1 MIEDAPAAA
10 ALFAG
15 VAAVVTALGAAMVKI
30 IRELEKLTN
39 GKMTRIGDS
48 LARIEKIEAK
58 NSRILGAL
66 HREIRA
72 MRPKSHSGVLRNAAA
87 SGEMHGQKK
96 PKRNAADSGS
106 NTSRL

>member
-10 ALFAG
+10 AMLTG

-39 GKMTRIGDS
+39 GKMTRIGES
-48 LARIEKIEAK
+48 LSRIEKIERR

-66 HREIRA
+66 HSEIKA
-72 MRPKSHSGVLRNAAA
+72 MRADAV
-87 SGEMHGQKK
+87 KK
-96 PKRNAADSGS
+96 PE
-106 NTSRL
+106 TIT